1 MQRACH
7 RHLSGFQVQEP
18 LREYRRFL
26 ADHLHWVFTES
37 VINDCVRN
45 TVQWFLTHLEESLM
59 KETNRPSRLIT
70 DRKNLNWNLDI
81 SHPPIP

>member
-45 TVQWFLTHLEESLM
+45 TVQWFIDQTRRVADEGNES
-59 KETNRPSRLIT
+59 PIQT
-70 DRKNLNWNLDI
+70 DHGIGRT
-81 SHPPIP
+81 